1 MNTSQK
7 IFCFVCLQLHE
18 SLQSQQDEID
28 SLEERNVH
36 LRQLANRAKHLASV
50 LEVSIYHVYD
60 VTSWL
65 YCHKLCFKLFNL

>member
-28 SLEERNVH
+28 SLEERNVR

-50 LEVSIYHVYD
+50 LEVS
-60 VTSWL
+60 SEL
-65 YCHKLCFKLFNL
+65 

>member
-28 SLEERNVH
+28 SLEERNIH

-50 LEVSIYHVYD
+50 LEVSSELWEVKSVFIMYMM
-60 VTSWL
+60 
-65 YCHKLCFKLFNL
+65 

>member
-18 SLQSQQDEID
+18 SLQSQQDETD

-50 LEVSIYHVYD
+50 LEVSSELWEVKSVFIMYMM
-60 VTSWL
+60 
-65 YCHKLCFKLFNL
+65 

>member
-50 LEVSIYHVYD
+50 LEVSSELWEVKSVFIMYMM
-60 VTSWL
+60 
-65 YCHKLCFKLFNL
+65 

>member
-28 SLEERNVH
+28 SLEERNVR

-50 LEVSIYHVYD
+50 LEVSSELWEVKSVFIMYMM
-60 VTSWL
+60 
-65 YCHKLCFKLFNL
+65 

>member
-50 LEVSIYHVYD
+50 LEVSSELWEVKSVFIMD
-60 VTSWL
+60 MM
-65 YCHKLCFKLFNL
+65 